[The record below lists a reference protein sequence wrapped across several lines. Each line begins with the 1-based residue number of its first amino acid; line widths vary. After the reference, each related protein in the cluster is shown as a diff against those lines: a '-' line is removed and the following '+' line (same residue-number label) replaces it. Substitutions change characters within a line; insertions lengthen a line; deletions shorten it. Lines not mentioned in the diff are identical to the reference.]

1 MKQKTRQQPTREKRE
16 TPTPL
21 SPLRRKVFT
30 LTLVLF
36 PLLVLGVVE
45 IALRI
50 FHYDG
55 DLELVS
61 KRTIGGKEFYSINR
75 FVARRY
81 FAQAG
86 TTVPEPADDTF
97 EMHKQQNT
105 KRIFCL
111 GESTMAG
118 FPYEF
123 NATAPGFLRDRLKAL
138 FPHNTIEVINVG
150 LSAVGSFVVLDFM
163 EELMNY
169 EPDLF
174 IIYLGHNE
182 FYGAY
187 GVGSKVAIRGG
198 AGLTRLTLRLLKF
211 KTFLLLRD
219 AYVRILSRFSP
230 PASNRDTGTLMQ
242 QMASEKT
249 IPLHSPLY
257 HEAQRIYEDNLKRII
272 REAHEKGIPVL
283 FSTLVS
289 NLKDHPPFVSVF
301 DEQTTD
307 TRREEWRRLMAAGEN
322 AMTHRHVDSAATLFS
337 AATLVDSANAS
348 GFFKLGTALYA
359 QEKFDAA
366 RDAFVKAK
374 DRDALRFRATE
385 EFQNILIKT
394 CNALHVPLARVDSAF
409 AANSPHGIVGNELV
423 LEHLHPNI
431 EGYFLMAKT
440 IAATLRR
447 ERLFGSEADW
457 NEAPTLSDSVMME
470 ESAVTDFDRLVGTLK
485 IEFLKHRWPFVG
497 TTQPYEFHPGTP
509 VEEIAL
515 RYARQEIA
523 WSDARYRLAEYY
535 AGIHRFDRARSEC
548 RAVSK
553 VIPFSYNPLL
563 RVADYYLMEGKK
575 EEAKRAY
582 WTCVQTEDNPFARMN
597 LGWRYLDEEKPDSA
611 LRQLQIAFEVN
622 ETFHDKLTP
631 QGLAG
636 GRYLLAVAYAKL
648 GNFDEAKRQAEHA
661 LALQPGYAEARELLE
676 QLNRVRH

>member
-1 MKQKTRQQPTREKRE
+1 MKHKTRQHPTRAKRE
-16 TPTPL
+16 TPPPL
-21 SPLRRKVFT
+21 SPLRRKIFT

-36 PLLVLGVVE
+36 PLLILGMLE

-55 DLELVS
+55 DLELVT

-75 FVARRY
+75 SVARRY

-97 EMHKQQNT
+97 EIHKQQNT

-138 FPHNTIEVINVG
+138 LPHYNIEVINVG
-150 LSAVGSFVVLDFM
+150 LSAVGSFVVLDFL
-163 EELMNY
+163 EELTNY

-198 AGLTRLTLRLLKF
+198 AWLTRMTLGLLKF

-219 AYVRILSRFSP
+219 AYVRILSWFSP
-230 PASNRDTGTLMQ
+230 PASTRDPGTLMQ

-257 HEAQRIYEDNLKRII
+257 DEARKIYEENLKRII
-272 REAHEKGIPVL
+272 RAAHEKGIPVA

-301 DEQTTD
+301 DEHTAETQKA
-307 TRREEWRRLMAAGEN
+307 EWRRLVALAES
-322 AMTHRHVDSAATLFS
+322 ALQRRQLDSAVTLFS
-337 AATLVDSANAS
+337 NATMIDSANAE
-348 GFFKLGTALYA
+348 GLFKLGIVLYA
-359 QEKFDAA
+359 QGKFDEA
-366 RDAFVKAK
+366 RRAFIAAK

-385 EFQNILIKT
+385 DFQNILTGT
-394 CNALHVPLARVDSAF
+394 CNALHVPLAHVDSAF
-409 AANSPHGIVGNELV
+409 TANSPHGIVGSELV

-440 IAATLRR
+440 IAATLRQG
-447 ERLFGSEADW
+447 RLLGSEADW
-457 NEAPTLSDSVMME
+457 SKVPAPSDSALME
-470 ESAVTDFDRLVGTLK
+470 QSAVTDFDRLVGKLK
-485 IEFLKHRWPFVG
+485 IEFLKHRWPFVA
-497 TTQPYEFHPGTP
+497 TTQPYEFHPETP

-535 AGIHRFDRARSEC
+535 AGIHRFDRARTEC

-575 EEAKRAY
+575 EDAKRAY
-582 WTCVQTEDNPFARMN
+582 WTCVHTEDNPFARMN

-622 ETFHDKLTP
+622 EKFHDKLTL

-636 GRYLLAVAYAKL
+636 GRYLMAVAYAKL
-648 GNFDEAKRQAEHA
+648 GNLEEAKRQAEQA
-661 LALQPGYAEARELLE
+661 LTLQPAYAEARELLA